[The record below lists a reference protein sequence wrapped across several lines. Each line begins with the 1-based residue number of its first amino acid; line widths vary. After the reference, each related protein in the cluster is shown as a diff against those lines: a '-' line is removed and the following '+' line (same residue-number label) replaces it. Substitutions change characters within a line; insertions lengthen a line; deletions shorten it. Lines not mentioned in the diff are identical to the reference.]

1 MTTVHSYKEVK
12 ASKPS
17 IQVAVAFM
25 LLLPIVGIFCLA
37 FPALAEDAL
46 PLLLGVPMVLSGV
59 GSIVAAARERDVPTA
74 AEAPAAA
81 MSESAVPPASTPP
94 APASAQAPE
103 TSMGAA
109 IVRCVLGMVVIAHGG
124 QSLTFIGI
132 VWGVLGLD
140 KAAGEF
146 DGIFRDIRHHRP
158 FALALAVC
166 VFELVLAVLLIWNP
180 SANIEHHLILLGIEL
195 IVYPFKIHREQG
207 RLKLEAEA

>member
-103 TSMGAA
+103 ASMGAA

-124 QSLTFIGI
+124 QSLTVIGI

-146 DGIFRDIRHHRP
+146 DDIFRDIRHHRP

>member
-103 TSMGAA
+103 ASMGAA

-146 DGIFRDIRHHRP
+146 DDIFRDIRHHRP

-180 SANIEHHLILLGIEL
+180 SANIEDRKS
-195 IVYPFKIHREQG
+195 VV
-207 RLKLEAEA
+207 

>member
-17 IQVAVAFM
+17 IQVAVVFM

-81 MSESAVPPASTPP
+81 MSESAGPP

-103 TSMGAA
+103 ASMGAA

-146 DGIFRDIRHHRP
+146 DDIFHDIRHHRP